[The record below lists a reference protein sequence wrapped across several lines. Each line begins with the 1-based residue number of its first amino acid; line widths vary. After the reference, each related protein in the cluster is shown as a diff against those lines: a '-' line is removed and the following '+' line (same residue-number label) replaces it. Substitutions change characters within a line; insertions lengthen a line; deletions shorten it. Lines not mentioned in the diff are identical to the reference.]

1 MAKIVLFDS
10 ITAINDG
17 VKDDSPKIGT
27 PVGVNTPEVGQE
39 EGNAASNTANDGV
52 KDDFPKIGTP
62 VGVNTSVEVNLR
74 PSSFVNIGKHL
85 NDTPGP
91 SSTQNPLQINDS
103 NSNNYPNAGTTGI
116 ATNLFPNNDDPTD
129 HHHIE
134 PSSIG
139 SVCNALWFGSIALIL
154 AFLYSESEDAFVI
167 DGSVEEEPLALDE
180 DSTSKLTYFLSRYGT
195 HNINI
200 SGSSSASSQHQE
212 ELFDGLTD
220 ENGGS
225 FWLVRFLP
233 AILPVL
239 SYGVF
244 SCVRASFYKLPRS
257 AVVRL
262 FALQYRKNK
271 SFSPHLLR
279 LRQKG
284 ARRSFILWKRGVS
297 LARRSSMRLLGMMG
311 RRPR

>member
-1 MAKIVLFDS
+1 
-10 ITAINDG
+10 
-17 VKDDSPKIGT
+17 
-27 PVGVNTPEVGQE
+27 
-39 EGNAASNTANDGV
+39 
-52 KDDFPKIGTP
+52 
-62 VGVNTSVEVNLR
+62 VNLR

-91 SSTQNPLQINDS
+91 SSTQKPLQTNDS
-103 NSNNYPNAGTTGI
+103 NYSTNYPNNAGTTGI

-129 HHHIE
+129 YHHIE

-239 SYGVF
+239 SYGILFLCACLLLQIATKRSREIVCSSISKEQKLLSTPLASATKRCTKELHSLEKGSVVSSTF
-244 SCVRASFYKLPRS
+244 KHEIVRNDGSKTK
-257 AVVRL
+257 V
-262 FALQYRKNK
+262 
-271 SFSPHLLR
+271 
-279 LRQKG
+279 
-284 ARRSFILWKRGVS
+284 
-297 LARRSSMRLLGMMG
+297 RRSSRIVLSSPKAKISQTNAKLESCSEAKVHENVKLEPCSEVVVNLMDEFS
-311 RRPR
+311 